1 MQKMLAAVCG
11 CMPAPVRKNEGEIVM
26 KKSTLIMI
34 LSLVLAVAIGVGS
47 TLAYLQDTDAD
58 VNVMTLGSVYITQNE
73 QERVDAKKLPTENN
87 LKEFKQKKDLYPAV
101 FEDDCIPYD
110 AKSYA
115 DNNHDWK
122 VVEYN
127 ENVVDK
133 FVTVTNTGKSDAYV
147 RTIVAYEGDAAH
159 GPEGAFIHVVHNG
172 NNAELTTPIEVK
184 LVGNVT
190 IGEVDYTAYVYTY
203 AEALE
208 PGETSIPSLK
218 QVYMNKNAGNEEM
231 EYYGEEYDIRVLS
244 QAVQTMG
251 FEDGEDD
258 NETAANE
265 ALDAAFGQ
273 VTVANVKAWFTGW
286 TKDDIGTPGDKNDTN
301 NPPKFYTG
309 DPAELAS
316 LLSGASDA
324 ESGNVTIELTES
336 YDMTGYDWT
345 PVYVDGYHGADVV
358 TVNGNGNRIKG
369 LSAPL
374 YSGGFAGGSGIVIND
389 LTIIDA
395 DMTDKDNTYAETG
408 YGAFICS
415 TDSMDIIELNNCHL
429 LDSKVFGSR
438 TGGLIGW
445 TSGYNVTSDGPVDSY
460 INIKNCSVENC
471 EISGKGSVGAING
484 HAGTNP
490 ATYTTIENCTV
501 KNCKLNSTYDG
512 SWRVGVVVGTA
523 NAGEVTIKNITESGN
538 TLTQTGKTA
547 PEGQSNLYGR
557 FVPSGTGKLVI
568 DGTEIK

>member
-11 CMPAPVRKNEGEIVM
+11 CTPAPVRKNEGEIVM

-73 QERVDAKKLPTENN
+73 QERDADGKLVPFTPN
-87 LKEFKQKKDLYPAV
+87 KPAYPAV
-101 FEDDCIPYD
+101 YEEIHWAPDGEGADVNGTEYLVFDDSM
-110 AKSYA
+110 K
-115 DNNHDWK
+115 
-122 VVEYN
+122 
-127 ENVVDK
+127 NVIDK
-133 FVTVTNTGKSDAYV
+133 IVTVTNTGKSDAYV
-147 RTIVAYEGDAAH
+147 RTIVAIEAPDYD
-159 GPEGAFIHVVHNG
+159 PNDLIHVNY
-172 NNAELTTPIEVK
+172 NADIE
-184 LVGNVT
+184 
-190 IGEVDYTAYVYTY
+190 YTAWTPVDIGGVKYVYSVFTY
-203 AEALE
+203 PEALAPQE
-208 PGETSIPSLK
+208 TSVPSLVQLFLDKKAKNEDIEKFGETW
-218 QVYMNKNAGNEEM
+218 E
-231 EYYGEEYDIRVLS
+231 VLVIS

-251 FEDGEDD
+251 FEDSEDE
-258 NETAANE
+258 NATAANE
-265 ALDAAFGQ
+265 ALDAAFGKADA
-273 VTVANVKAWFTGW
+273 TNVKTWFEGIDE
-286 TKDDIGTPGDKNDTN
+286 DDIGSPGDKNDTN

-316 LLSGASDA
+316 LLSDASDA

-395 DMTDKDNTYAETG
+395 DMTDEDNTYAATG
-408 YGAFICS
+408 YGAFICAI
-415 TDSMDIIELNNCHL
+415 DSMDIIELNNCHL

-438 TGGLIGW
+438 TGGLVGW

-471 EISGKGSVGAING
+471 EISGNGTVGAING
-484 HAGTNP
+484 HAGCNP

-501 KNCKLNSTYDG
+501 KNCTLISYDD
-512 SWRVGVVVGTA
+512 SYRVGVVLGTA
-523 NAGEVTIKNITESGN
+523 NVGEVTIKNITEEGN
-538 TLTQTGKTA
+538 TVKQMNGSTEIA
-547 PEGQSNLYGR
+547 RPAGQSNLYGR
-557 FVPSGTGKLVI
+557 FVPGSTGKLVI
-568 DGTEIK
+568 DGTEID